1 MVRLMLCAY
10 RSSWSKD
17 CAGTIAA
24 MGDRMKSRTL
34 LREMQKG
41 LTTLENSFFKK
52 KREKKRRKKQRKK
65 KKEKEKTAITLSST
79 YALGFLS

>member
-1 MVRLMLCAY
+1 
-10 RSSWSKD
+10 
-17 CAGTIAA
+17 
-24 MGDRMKSRTL
+24 MKSCTL

-41 LTTLENSFFKK
+41 LTTLENSFFK

-65 KKEKEKTAITLSST
+65 KKEKEKTAITLPST